1 MMVAITI
8 TLYFVLP
15 PAMDLEDEKIDNYT
29 ISIYKRESGEII
41 DSYKIVHA
49 SYKCTINTKLHGKK
63 HVWAID
69 VEAGTKDYTDEYV
82 INNPEYYYIHLHEKD
97 EALTAERPV
106 RFPIFISMHPKNV
119 YIYSCLLLSKIN
131 KLGLPE
137 YVTIRGDHDTI
148 TANLLAYSYDAEANG
163 FRCGVDGFY

>member
-1 MMVAITI
+1 MDAIT

-15 PAMDLEDEKIDNYT
+15 PAMDLEDEKIANYA

-63 HVWAID
+63 YIWALE
-69 VEAGTKDYTDEYV
+69 VEAGTKGYTDEYV
-82 INNPEYYYIHLHEKD
+82 SNNPEYHYIHLHEKD
-97 EALTAERPV
+97 EILTAERPV
-106 RFPIFISMHPKNV
+106 RFPIFISSMQPKNAC
-119 YIYSCLLLSKIN
+119 IYTCLLLSKID

-137 YVTIRGDHDTI
+137 YVNVRGDHDTI